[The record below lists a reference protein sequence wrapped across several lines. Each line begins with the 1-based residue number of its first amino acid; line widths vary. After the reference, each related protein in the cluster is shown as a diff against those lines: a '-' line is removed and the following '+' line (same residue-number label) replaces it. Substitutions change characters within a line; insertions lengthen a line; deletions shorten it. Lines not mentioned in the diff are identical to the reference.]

1 MEIQVGKQ
9 LIFSNFEGL
18 IAQLA
23 CIIIIITLHSSYGPI
38 NPVPDST
45 WTFLKGL
52 FTEIGQKVFMDDYLH
67 LGGDEV
73 SYGCW

>member
-1 MEIQVGKQ
+1 MYSNQ
-9 LIFSNFEGL
+9 LIQS
-18 IAQLA
+18 
-23 CIIIIITLHSSYGPI
+23 IIFYSSYGPI

-52 FTEIGQKVFMDDYLH
+52 FTEIGQKVFADEYLH